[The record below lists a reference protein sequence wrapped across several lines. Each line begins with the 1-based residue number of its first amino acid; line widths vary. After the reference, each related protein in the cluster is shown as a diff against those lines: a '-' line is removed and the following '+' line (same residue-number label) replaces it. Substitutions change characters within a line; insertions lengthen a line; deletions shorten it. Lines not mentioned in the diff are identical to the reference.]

1 MNSDSK
7 TPTALTTWLKQK
19 GQQGDSGFLEVS
31 SDKDSN
37 TNMRW
42 LNDSLAEVIIPPYA
56 EVLRKTNSIY
66 FYRRTSTLRYRTEI
80 SSTKLN
86 FDMTKE
92 FKEIVENIKNSAV
105 YENKQYWEERGLNQ
119 SDAEV
124 VQILRNSTNDFLDK
138 LSTIVN
144 ANTPKESK
152 LTAIQ
157 NIVDDLPWDDLDTEE
172 KEFLSEVI
180 APAIE
185 AAGFDPWSII

>member
-1 MNSDSK
+1 
-7 TPTALTTWLKQK
+7 
-19 GQQGDSGFLEVS
+19 
-31 SDKDSN
+31 
-37 TNMRW
+37 
-42 LNDSLAEVIIPPYA
+42 
-56 EVLRKTNSIY
+56 
-66 FYRRTSTLRYRTEI
+66 
-80 SSTKLN
+80 
-86 FDMTKE
+86 MTKE

-119 SDAEV
+119 SDDTV

-152 LTAIQ
+152 LIAIQ
-157 NIVDDLPWDDLDTEE
+157 NIVDNLPWDDLDTEE
-172 KEFLSEVI
+172 KEFISEVI

>member
-1 MNSDSK
+1 
-7 TPTALTTWLKQK
+7 
-19 GQQGDSGFLEVS
+19 
-31 SDKDSN
+31 
-37 TNMRW
+37 
-42 LNDSLAEVIIPPYA
+42 
-56 EVLRKTNSIY
+56 
-66 FYRRTSTLRYRTEI
+66 
-80 SSTKLN
+80 
-86 FDMTKE
+86 MTKE
-92 FKEIVENIKNSAV
+92 FKEIVENLKNSDV

-157 NIVDDLPWDDLDTEE
+157 NIVDNLPWDDLDTEE

-185 AAGFDPWSII
+185 VAGFDPWSII